1 MTWDGNNHWEHQQK
15 LGLTS
20 KWWANK
26 KYDKQKEKPLLADS
40 YSSKKMRNDIISIPT
55 KKPQTSPSWFTK
67 SSNRDGNKT
76 TFVSFNHKNWPSPT
90 GYPRG
95 FIIST
100 VKRKNQLGKK
110 LHLFFQF
117 LDGLFCLAFAIFC
130 FPAKTW
136 LSQWSQVKRKFSVFA
151 VWGSFIPHT
160 SMRWRY
166 VNFSFS
172 TLYLHNCCKFWHQK
186 TQQLD
191 LKVEGLLKT
200 N

>member
-1 MTWDGNNHWEHQQK
+1 
-15 LGLTS
+15 
-20 KWWANK
+20 
-26 KYDKQKEKPLLADS
+26 
-40 YSSKKMRNDIISIPT
+40 MRNDIISTPT
-55 KKPQTSPSWFTK
+55 KNLKPLQVDSPNLPTGMVTK
-67 SSNRDGNKT
+67 RLLWVLT
-76 TFVSFNHKNWPSPT
+76 TKIDHPKT

-95 FIIST
+95 FIVST

-166 VNFSFS
+166 VIFSFS